1 MNNTVI
7 SVRSICPESLVT
19 CAKRQLAEVSV
30 HDLGASAVQRQ
41 VQRKAVEAE
50 RRVRFIQQWGVSG
63 L

>member
-19 CAKRQLAEVSV
+19 CAKRQLEVSV

-41 VQRKAVEAE
+41 VQRKAAEAGL
-50 RRVRFIQQWGVSG
+50 RV
-63 L
+63 